1 MSSIIFRR
9 FESCDLKNRVIGSLG
24 NRVIGTK
31 IRLTT
36 EEKSS
41 RENKKFNI
49 SNTAW
54 QSHNQNLTTEAQRHG
69 DTETRRKASELTRMT
84 AEFTR
89 IGWEI
94 KVKDKARRKTEN
106 TEKI

>member
-1 MSSIIFRR
+1 
-9 FESCDLKNRVIGSLG
+9 LG

-54 QSHNQNLTTEAQRHG
+54 QSHNQNLTTETQRHG
-69 DTETRRKASELTRMT
+69 GTEKSQRIITNDRPIHTNWFGKSMSKIRLRRKA
-84 AEFTR
+84 
-89 IGWEI
+89 
-94 KVKDKARRKTEN
+94 EN
-106 TEKI
+106 T